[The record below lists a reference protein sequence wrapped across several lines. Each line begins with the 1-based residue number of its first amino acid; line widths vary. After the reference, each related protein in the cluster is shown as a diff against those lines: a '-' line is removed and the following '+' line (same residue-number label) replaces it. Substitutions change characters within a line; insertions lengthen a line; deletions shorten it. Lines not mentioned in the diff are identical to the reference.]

1 MLEFFTRVQMGDLS
15 NKQIK
20 SEVFSACQ
28 EKMSDKGIILSHGLN
43 YKAVSM
49 TGK

>member
-1 MLEFFTRVQMGDLS
+1 MGDLS

-20 SEVFSACQ
+20 SEVFFSMPK
-28 EKMSDKGIILSHGLN
+28 KMSDKGIILSRDLN